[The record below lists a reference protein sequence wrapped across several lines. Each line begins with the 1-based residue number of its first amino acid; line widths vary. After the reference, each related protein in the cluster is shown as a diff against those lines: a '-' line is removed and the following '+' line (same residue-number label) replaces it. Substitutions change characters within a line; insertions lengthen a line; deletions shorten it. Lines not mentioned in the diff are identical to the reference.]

1 MMPILSLSRN
11 LYYQVVC
18 THHSA
23 TTAIA
28 LVNGHSVIHLDFHLW
43 HRDRYRC
50 AVLWYFYLS
59 FYSCLLE
66 RLRRVDSSG

>member
-1 MMPILSLSRN
+1 MMPILSPCRN
-11 LYYQVVC
+11 LYYQVDC

-43 HRDRYRC
+43 HRDRCRC
-50 AVLWYFYLS
+50 AVL
-59 FYSCLLE
+59 
-66 RLRRVDSSG
+66 